1 MTAGRVRGTGSSRGR
16 VAWNAFLDEV
26 QAGVHRLFEHNGDG
40 GVWFRGQPQRSY
52 PLLPALLRG
61 YFDLTSPRT
70 REHIR
75 QQERWLYHEFR
86 SRVREF
92 YGLVNEDW
100 DNLFAMQQC
109 GVPTRLLEWSESM
122 PIGLFF
128 ALYRFEEFPGVPSR
142 VLPEDPP
149 CLWILDPHAL
159 NARTAGSPMTNRVVD
174 LQQAPVAAVDDGLR
188 RYSDLLR
195 GEPVLWEEPIAVHPL
210 HRTTQMQL
218 QRSWFTMH
226 GENPT
231 AIDQLPGC
239 ESFMVKVDVPPAAGS
254 AAREYLRDG
263 GMDLMTLFRDLPHL
277 GVHLNRTH
285 SRAKRALCR
294 ATGM

>member
-1 MTAGRVRGTGSSRGR
+1 MPVDSRS
-16 VAWNAFLDEV
+16 ACA
-26 QAGVHRLFEHNGDG
+26 
-40 GVWFRGQPQRSY
+40 QR
-52 PLLPALLRG
+52 ANR
-61 YFDLTSPRT
+61 
-70 REHIR
+70 
-75 QQERWLYHEFR
+75 
-86 SRVREF
+86 
-92 YGLVNEDW
+92 
-100 DNLFAMQQC
+100 C
-109 GVPTRLLEWSESM
+109 
-122 PIGLFF
+122 
-128 ALYRFEEFPGVPSR
+128 
-142 VLPEDPP
+142 
-149 CLWILDPHAL
+149 
-159 NARTAGSPMTNRVVD
+159 SPMTNRVVD

-226 GENPT
+226 GANPT
-231 AIDQLPGC
+231 AIDQLSGC
-239 ESFMVKVDVPPAAGS
+239 EGFMVKVDVPPAAGS

-263 GMDLMTLFRDLPHL
+263 GMDLMALFRDLAHL